1 MLTNNKL
8 PRLPIPVTYKGRY
21 GFWRLINILIFGL
34 LISGAM
40 FTYYFIYQNIYSTI
54 ANANAI
60 TSLQANVNI
69 YDLDLQAYEKA
80 VAAIT
85 QKKHIEEI
93 PSNIRNVFYYG
104 ANTSTLSNSSTKP

>member
-1 MLTNNKL
+1 MLTNNK
-8 PRLPIPVTYKGRY
+8 PPKSPILVTYKGRY
-21 GFWRLINILIFGL
+21 GFWRLINIVIFGL

-40 FTYYFIYQNIYSTI
+40 FTYHFIYQNIYSTI

-80 VAAIT
+80 TLAIA
-85 QKKHIEEI
+85 QKKRIEEI
-93 PSNIRNVFYYG
+93 PSNIRNIFYYG
-104 ANTSTLSNSSTKP
+104 TNTSTFLNSSTRP

>member
-1 MLTNNKL
+1 M
-8 PRLPIPVTYKGRY
+8 
-21 GFWRLINILIFGL
+21 WRLINIIIIGL

-60 TSLQANVNI
+60 TSLKSSVNI

-80 VAAIT
+80 RNAIAQKT
-85 QKKHIEEI
+85 QMEGF
-93 PSNIRNVFYYG
+93 PSKIRNIFYYS
-104 ANTSTLSNSSTKP
+104 TSTYAASSTKI